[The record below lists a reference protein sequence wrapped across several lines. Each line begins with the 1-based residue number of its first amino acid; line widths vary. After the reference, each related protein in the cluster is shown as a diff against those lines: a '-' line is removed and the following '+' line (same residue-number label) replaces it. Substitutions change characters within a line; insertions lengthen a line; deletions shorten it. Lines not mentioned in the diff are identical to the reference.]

1 MRGRPLPKLPCPP
14 PKGGQEPRRPGGVRG
29 PRRHGVLGRR
39 VRDTPRLSLLLY
51 SPDLLGPES
60 APRAQTP
67 TPARPAGASWWEAKA
82 TRAPRSAPER
92 RVTAGATPS
101 RNGAGIPTL
110 AAWEAHDGWP
120 AHPRRPRRPPG
131 TSRAHP
137 EPPPSVTDPSSSAP
151 AARASCC
158 RRPGARARPAS
169 RPGPAAGAPR
179 AGGGSS
185 SSGRT
190 AWLGGAGA
198 GPGVCARGQGSRDA
212 APARPRLCA
221 RSGAE
226 KLSGARRESG
236 RGGVGSREK
245 GRDEVGRR
253 RDREGGGGAEDG
265 ARGSARRWRGEGR
278 GPQAGRCVLLEVWEG
293 KGIGSR
299 PPESLRPSPALE
311 SASPFSKRSSAP
323 GPSGDRSPYSGRGG
337 PAEGRGLSSGT
348 DTLSV
353 LWVLT
358 PGGLRTPLH
367 LSLPFPPDLRGGSWG
382 AEGPRGG
389 PESPEN
395 PES

>member
-1 MRGRPLPKLPCPP
+1 MPAD
-14 PKGGQEPRRPGGVRG
+14 

-51 SPDLLGPES
+51 SPDPPGPES

-67 TPARPAGASWWEAKA
+67 TPAHPAGASWWEAKA

-101 RNGAGIPTL
+101 RNGDGIPTF

-131 TSRAHP
+131 TARAHP

-158 RRPGARARPAS
+158 RRPGARARRAS
-169 RPGPAAGAPR
+169 RPGPAAGAPQ

-185 SSGRT
+185 ASGRT

-198 GPGVCARGQGSRDA
+198 GPGVCARGQGSGDA

-236 RGGVGSREK
+236 RGGVGNRER

-265 ARGSARRWRGEGR
+265 AGGSARRWRGGVSSARCGKGR
-278 GPQAGRCVLLEVWEG
+278 GPARVPPSLCVC
-293 KGIGSR
+293 
-299 PPESLRPSPALE
+299 PPLSSPPPHFPSDPRLPAPPVTGAPIQGVGGQRRDEDCPPAQTL
-311 SASPFSKRSSAP
+311 SPFSGSWLQGDSGPLSTFPFPSRWICGAAP
-323 GPSGDRSPYSGRGG
+323 GG
-337 PAEGRGLSSGT
+337 PRVLGASRKAQRTPRAE
-348 DTLSV
+348 
-353 LWVLT
+353 
-358 PGGLRTPLH
+358 PGGRTAQTGGVG
-367 LSLPFPPDLRGGSWG
+367 DLEVMGGG
-382 AEGPRGG
+382 RKALAVTP
-389 PESPEN
+389 
-395 PES
+395 